1 VAIFITA
8 GTGYTS
14 VRREFHMHRAGL
26 LLLALAILCPYPAS
40 ALTGREIIDTA
51 QKKNGL
57 STWKDRRLAATMKTY
72 DGESLV
78 RTREIEVV
86 EQTDPRGEHRT
97 LIDFIGPADVEGTEF
112 LHLSPRG
119 EKDTQWLWTKE
130 MRRAR
135 RISEAQQDEN
145 FFGTDLSYRD
155 LELLV
160 RIQQWTD
167 AEAPAT
173 LEGEETVDG
182 KACNIVALEPKNPE
196 FPWSKYRLWFGK
208 EDFLP
213 WRLDIYDK
221 DGKVAKRIVLGKY
234 ERAQDHATPVDVTI
248 SQVNDNTK
256 TTLSQRDIRYNTDV
270 GDDLFTVSALGKS
283 D

>member
-1 VAIFITA
+1 
-8 GTGYTS
+8 
-14 VRREFHMHRAGL
+14 MHRAILPLGL
-26 LLLALAILCPYPAS
+26 IAILAAGPAS

-57 STWKDRRLAATMKTY
+57 TNWKDRRQAGTMKSY
-72 DGESLV
+72 EGDSLA

-97 LIDFIGPADVEGTEF
+97 LITFIHPADVQGSEF

-119 EKDTQWLWTKE
+119 EKDSQWLWTKE

-135 RISEAQQDEN
+135 RIAEAQQDEN
-145 FFGTDLSYRD
+145 FFGTDLSYRE

-167 AEAPAT
+167 AEATVT
-173 LEGEETVDG
+173 LEGEEAVDG
-182 KACNIVALEPKNPE
+182 KPCHIVALDPKNAE
-196 FPWSKYRLWFGK
+196 FPWGRYRLWFGK
-208 EDFLP
+208 EDYLP
-213 WRLDIYDK
+213 WRLEVHDK
-221 DGKVAKRIVLGKY
+221 GGKVLKRVNVTKY
-234 ERAQDHATPVDVTI
+234 ERVQDHATPIEVT
-248 SQVNDNTK
+248 VANVPENTK
-256 TTLSQRDIRYNTDV
+256 TMLSQREIHYDTDV
-270 GDDLFTVSALGKS
+270 SDDVFTVSALGKS

>member
-1 VAIFITA
+1 MR
-8 GTGYTS
+8 GP
-14 VRREFHMHRAGL
+14 R
-26 LLLALAILCPYPAS
+26 LLALGLVLLGAFPAA

-72 DGESLV
+72 EGDTLA

-97 LIDFIGPADVEGTEF
+97 LIDFIGPTDVEGTEF

-167 AEAPAT
+167 TEATAT
-173 LEGEETVDG
+173 LEGEEAVDG
-182 KACNIVALEPKNPE
+182 KACQIVALDPKNPE
-196 FPWSKYRLWFGK
+196 FQWGKYRLWFGK
-208 EDFLP
+208 DDSLP
-213 WRLDIYDK
+213 WRLDIHDK
-221 DGKVAKRIVLGKY
+221 DGKVVKRVLIAKY
-234 ERAQDHATPVDVTI
+234 ERAQDHATPAEVTI
-248 SQVNDNTK
+248 ANVGDNTK

-270 GDDLFTVSALGKS
+270 GDDIFTVSALGKS

>member
-1 VAIFITA
+1 MRAARALLVCLAVAVA
-8 GTGYTS
+8 
-14 VRREFHMHRAGL
+14 APAW
-26 LLLALAILCPYPAS
+26 ALS
-40 ALTGREIIDTA
+40 GREIIDTA
-51 QKKNGL
+51 QQKNGL
-57 STWKDRRLAATMKTY
+57 TSWKDRRLSATMQSY
-72 DGESLV
+72 ENDSLA
-78 RTREIEVV
+78 RTREVEIV

-97 LIDFIGPADVEGTEF
+97 LMTFISPHDVQGTEF

-135 RISEAQQDEN
+135 RIAEAQQDEN
-145 FFGTDLSYRD
+145 FFGSDLSYRD

-167 AEAPAT
+167 AEAGAT

-182 KACNIVALEPKNPE
+182 KACNVVVLEPKNPE
-196 FPWSKYRLWFGK
+196 FPWSRYKLWFGK
-208 EDFLP
+208 DDFLP

-221 DGKVAKRIVLGKY
+221 DKVQKRVTVAKYQPVDG
-234 ERAQDHATPVDVTI
+234 HATPVDATI
-248 SQVNDNTK
+248 ANVGENTK
-256 TTLSQRDIRYNTDV
+256 TVMTSKDVKYNTDV
-270 GDDLFTVSALGKS
+270 GDDVFTVSALGKT

>member
-1 VAIFITA
+1 MRGPLA
-8 GTGYTS
+8 
-14 VRREFHMHRAGL
+14 L
-26 LLLALAILCPYPAS
+26 LLGLMALGAIPAS

-51 QKKNGL
+51 QQKNGL
-57 STWKDRRLAATMKTY
+57 STWKDRRLAATMRSY
-72 DGESLV
+72 EGDSV
-78 RTREIEVV
+78 ARTREIEVV

-97 LIDFIGPADVEGTEF
+97 LMTFIGPADVQGTEF

-119 EKDTQWLWTKE
+119 EKDTQWLWTRE

-145 FFGTDLSYRD
+145 FFGSDLSYRD

-182 KACNIVALEPKNPE
+182 KACHIVALEPKNPE
-196 FPWSKYRLWFGK
+196 FPWGRYRLWFGK

-213 WRLDIYDK
+213 WRLDIHDK
-221 DGKVAKRIVLGKY
+221 DGKVVKRVTIAKY
-234 ERAQDHATPVDVTI
+234 ERVQDHATPVEVTI
-248 SQVNDNTK
+248 ANVGENTK
-256 TTLSQRDIRYNTDV
+256 TALSQREIRYNTEV
-270 GDDLFTVSALGKS
+270 GDDIFTVSALGKT

>member
-1 VAIFITA
+1 
-8 GTGYTS
+8 
-14 VRREFHMHRAGL
+14 MHRAILPLGL
-26 LLLALAILCPYPAS
+26 IVILAAGPAS

-57 STWKDRRLAATMKTY
+57 TNWKDRRLAGTMKSY
-72 DGESLV
+72 EGESLA

-97 LIDFIGPADVEGTEF
+97 LITFIHPADVQGSEF

-119 EKDTQWLWTKE
+119 EKDSQWLWTKE

-135 RISEAQQDEN
+135 RIAEAQQDEN
-145 FFGTDLSYRD
+145 FFGTDLSYRE

-167 AEAPAT
+167 AEATAT
-173 LEGEETVDG
+173 LEGEEAVDG
-182 KACNIVALEPKNPE
+182 KACHIVALDPKNPE
-196 FPWSKYRLWFGK
+196 FPWGRYRLWFGK
-208 EDFLP
+208 DDSLP
-213 WRLDIYDK
+213 WRLDIHDK
-221 DGKVAKRIVLGKY
+221 SGKVVKRVLLAKY
-234 ERAQDHATPVDVTI
+234 ERVQNHETPVEVTV
-248 SQVNDNTK
+248 VNVGENTK
-256 TTLSQRDIRYNTDV
+256 TLLSQRDIRYNTDV
-270 GDDLFTVSALGKS
+270 SDDMFTVSALGKS